1 MREQQQTLDQAFG
14 TAVLAAA
21 QRAPF
26 GCVLV
31 VFCGV
36 VSLLL
41 GLLTA
46 YHVYL
51 TSTNQTTNENVRT
64 PAADRSP
71 TIPKLAPAQAR
82 APAPAGA
89 RVSAPAPA
97 RNRGPSL
104 GRAPERGDP
113 SPLPSPSVRPGP
125 HQVRGVWEDTRNPYD
140 RGIRRNWVE
149 ICCGRFGSLPPE
161 KSPALATGS
170 DEEAMLPSQPA
181 DHGRAGLG
189 GAVEASRLEQGRGAA
204 HGRAMDKGLA
214 AAHDGQEMLPMGAPQ
229 PLPVADEGRAALPG
243 GGGGGEASEG
253 EVEGEE

>member
-1 MREQQQTLDQAFG
+1 M
-14 TAVLAAA
+14 
-21 QRAPF
+21 
-26 GCVLV
+26 
-31 VFCGV
+31 
-36 VSLLL
+36 
-41 GLLTA
+41 
-46 YHVYL
+46 
-51 TSTNQTTNENVRT
+51 
-64 PAADRSP
+64 
-71 TIPKLAPAQAR
+71 
-82 APAPAGA
+82 
-89 RVSAPAPA
+89 
-97 RNRGPSL
+97 
-104 GRAPERGDP
+104 
-113 SPLPSPSVRPGP
+113 RPGP

-189 GAVEASRLEQGRGAA
+189 GAAEASRLEQGRGAA

-243 GGGGGEASEG
+243 GGGGGGEASEG
-253 EVEGEE
+253 WENLELERRAMLEKGEAKSGD

>member
-1 MREQQQTLDQAFG
+1 M
-14 TAVLAAA
+14 
-21 QRAPF
+21 
-26 GCVLV
+26 
-31 VFCGV
+31 
-36 VSLLL
+36 
-41 GLLTA
+41 
-46 YHVYL
+46 
-51 TSTNQTTNENVRT
+51 
-64 PAADRSP
+64 
-71 TIPKLAPAQAR
+71 
-82 APAPAGA
+82 
-89 RVSAPAPA
+89 
-97 RNRGPSL
+97 
-104 GRAPERGDP
+104 
-113 SPLPSPSVRPGP
+113 RPGP

-181 DHGRAGLG
+181 DHGRDGLG

-253 EVEGEE
+253 WENLELERRAMLERGEAKSGD